1 MITEIEQKHLKILFQ
16 GHYTDDVLKILNSK
30 HILNRNGEPHN
41 AQYIRMVFQGIR
53 KNSDIEAAIWQAAGN
68 KKHGLEVQK
77 MLKQKIFNSK
87 S

>member
-1 MITEIEQKHLKILFQ
+1 
-16 GHYTDDVLKILNSK
+16 
-30 HILNRNGEPHN
+30 
-41 AQYIRMVFQGIR
+41 MVFQGIR